1 VDQYVKQFK
10 ALGDSTRFSIF
21 FLLLQHEYCGTALA
35 RELQISE
42 SAVSQHL
49 KILTLAGIV
58 QPEKRGYYTH
68 YLVDR
73 GVISQLGEVCYALA
87 ATPHQEKDCKHKNQT
102 CHTCQ

>member
-1 VDQYVKQFK
+1 MEQYVKLFK

-49 KILTLAGIV
+49 KILMLAGIV
-58 QPEKRGYYTH
+58 KPEKRGYYTH

-73 GVISQLGEVCYALA
+73 DVVSQLGEVCYALA
-87 ATPHQEKDCKHKNQT
+87 ATPPQGKACMHGDIKH
-102 CHTCQ
+102 HTCQ